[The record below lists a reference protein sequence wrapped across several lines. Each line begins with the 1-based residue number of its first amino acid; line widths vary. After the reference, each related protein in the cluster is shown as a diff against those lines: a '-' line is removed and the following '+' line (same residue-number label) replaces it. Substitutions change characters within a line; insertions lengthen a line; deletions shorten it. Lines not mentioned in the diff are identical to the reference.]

1 MRGQLSLLVHS
12 DKIGRTQVRDPHKVS
27 VLQDAYFC
35 MYIPE
40 AALDCVYAVNEKKTR
55 DELPLVVALSRTSR
69 LSYSAEKL
77 RKTSTDDAV
86 LPRPHPIVSLTRS
99 PHPSLF
105 G

>member
-1 MRGQLSLLVHS
+1 MRGQQSLLVHS
-12 DKIGRTQVRDPHKVS
+12 DKIGRTQVGDPHKVS

-40 AALDCVYAVNEKKTR
+40 AALDYVYAVNEKKTR

-77 RKTSTDDAV
+77 RTEDAV
-86 LPRPHPIVSLTRS
+86 LPRPHPIVSLNRS